1 MDIGFEELD
10 KIHHS
15 PREAVANAIEKWIE
29 QGELAPG
36 RSVPAEEEL
45 SKHFNVA
52 RGTVRSGLEL
62 LEKRGILKKRN
73 RRRYVSDSIRSS
85 SNVATPLQ
93 QTVLLLG
100 LTTDEPMNFKNTGFL
115 QAVQAGALEALSQN
129 GSHAMCMHADKVD
142 PESMKAL
149 LGLRPRGVVLFQDFA
164 MTDQGLET
172 AVFAK
177 QFNIPVVVDYDSRD
191 YQDYDRVVAD
201 HEDATYLLTK
211 ELISR
216 GCKDI
221 LCLFPE
227 HDERYWFECRHAG
240 YKRALNEAGLLSM
253 KSFSTKINM
262 QFVHP
267 TKDVFEEKVKL
278 CAGYL
283 LEYMNGS
290 RKPDA
295 LLAASDWEV
304 PVIDEACKMFGI
316 NSGKDILIAGYDNKV
331 ASNPWSKFNETKPFV
346 TVDKNNTELGMAL
359 VGLLKQRVAG
369 ELLPEPVVSH
379 VKSKLIIL

>member
-1 MDIGFEELD
+1 MSIGIEELD

-15 PREAVANAIEKWIE
+15 PREAVASTIEKWIE
-29 QGELAPG
+29 QGTLAPG
-36 RSVPAEEEL
+36 HSIPAEEEL
-45 SKHFNVA
+45 SKHFSVA

-62 LEKRGILKKRN
+62 LEKRGILKKKN
-73 RRRYVSDSIRSS
+73 RRRYVSDSIKSS
-85 SNVATPLQ
+85 GNVATPLQ

-142 PESMKAL
+142 LESMKAL
-149 LGLRPRGVVLFQDFA
+149 LGLKPHGVVLFQDFA
-164 MTDQGLET
+164 MTPRGLKT
-172 AVFAK
+172 ASLIK
-177 QFNIPVVVDYDSRD
+177 QFNVPVVVDYDSSD
-191 YQDYDRVVAD
+191 FLEFDRVIAD
-201 HEDATYLLTK
+201 HENATYLLTK
-211 ELISR
+211 ELIAR
-216 GCKDI
+216 GCENI

-227 HDERYWFECRHAG
+227 HEERYWFEVRHAG
-240 YKRALNEAGLLSM
+240 YERALAESGLEIM
-253 KSFSTKINM
+253 KSLSSKINM

-290 RKPDA
+290 KKPDA

-304 PVIDEACKMFGI
+304 PIIAEACKLFGLEP
-316 NSGKDILIAGYDNKV
+316 GKDILIGGYDNKIV
-331 ASNPWSKFNETKPFV
+331 SNPWRKFNTAKPFA
-346 TVDKNNTELGMAL
+346 TVDKNNTELGTAL
-359 VGLLKQRVAG
+359 IRLLKQRIAG
-369 ELLPEPVVSH
+369 ELPPEPVVSY
-379 VKSKLIIL
+379 VKSKLILL